1 LPPLAGCLAI
11 PSNRLVR
18 IHPRFAGEVVA
29 LGSVGG
35 GEANTPAGESPT
47 AGRPLRL
54 GDRVQKDQLL
64 AVVWS
69 KDLGEKKSELVDTL
83 SRLKLD
89 REVLA
94 RLQELFAKGA
104 TAERNVREA
113 ERNVESDLIAVARV
127 ERTLLSWRLSETEI
141 AAIRTEAEQLPR
153 SKGVPRADYE
163 RWARVEVRA
172 PQGGVILEMNTA
184 LGDLVD
190 TTADLFK
197 IADLR
202 KLTVW
207 AHIYEEELPVLL
219 QLPRPIAW
227 KVTLPAQP
235 GVAYPGVL
243 DRVGDLI
250 DPNQHTALVT
260 GQVDNADGKLRVGQY
275 VNVTI
280 EVPAS
285 PDEVEVPATALVED
299 GVESV
304 VFVQPDPDKPHFVKR
319 RVAVVRRGAEVVVLR
334 CGKEL
339 PAGCA
344 AVKAGERVV
353 VGGAVLLKDALG
365 DLPLATAER

>member
-1 LPPLAGCLAI
+1 
-11 PSNRLVR
+11 LVR
-18 IHPRFAGEVVA
+18 IHPRFAGEIVA
-29 LGSVGG
+29 LGTVGG
-35 GEANTPAGESPT
+35 GETNTPAGESPT

-89 REVLA
+89 REVLTK
-94 RLQELFAKGA
+94 LQELYQKGA

-127 ERTLLSWRLSETEI
+127 ERTLRSWRLSDAEI

-153 SKGVPRADYE
+153 ATPVPRAEYE

-172 PQGGVILEMNTA
+172 PQEGVILEMNVTF
-184 LGDLVD
+184 GDLVD

-202 KLTVW
+202 RLTVW
-207 AHIYEEELPVLL
+207 AHIYEEDLAVLL
-219 QLPRPIAW
+219 QLPRPVVW

-235 GVAYPGVL
+235 GVVYPGVL

-260 GQVDNADGKLRVGQY
+260 GQVDNADSKLRVGQY
-275 VNVTI
+275 VNVTV
-280 EVPAS
+280 EVPTS

-319 RVAVVRRGAEVVVLR
+319 RVAVLRRGADVVTLR
-334 CGKEL
+334 SGKNL
-339 PAGCA
+339 PENCA
-344 AVKAGERVV
+344 PVQPGERIV

-365 DLPLATAER
+365 DLPLASAGQ